1 MSEYDYNTA
10 VLHGKSAVIMSLI
23 RERIG
28 VVPFFSAL
36 SALLMERAGRIIDR
50 SHFLSAIK
58 RVSDQDFSKELAD
71 WLSTDDCII

>member
-1 MSEYDYNTA
+1 
-10 VLHGKSAVIMSLI
+10 
-23 RERIG
+23 
-28 VVPFFSAL
+28 
-36 SALLMERAGRIIDR
+36 MERAGRIIDR